1 MRGPPLHP
9 SWAERDDI
17 NRGPPRPALSTPSAP
32 PQPAHRR
39 PPLLPNCPNNL
50 PGNLKPSSGQTTLSR
65 IPLGSPF
72 SNPSHSVGARMKIS
86 PFRENCNF
94 SSLSQVL
101 QPAPPSPPPSSH
113 PHSQQPFYRS
123 SISISFRAGWKSITG
138 GGLCR
143 PIGSRQ
149 PGGGGGAQPGSC
161 CLAPT
166 CWRHLLGQPGN
177 FVEEGGRKAPA
188 TAFAGIPLHF
198 ADCRDNCRLPGH
210 YFGDGCVPQILG
222 ESI

>member
-17 NRGPPRPALSTPSAP
+17 NRAPPRPALSTPSAP

-65 IPLGSPF
+65 IPPGSPF

-94 SSLSQVL
+94 SSLWQVL
-101 QPAPPSPPPSSH
+101 QRASPSPPPSSH

-149 PGGGGGAQPGSC
+149 PGGGGGAQVVAAWLPPAGAIYLDNLAILWRKEEEKPRPPLLPGFRC
-161 CLAPT
+161 TLPIA
-166 CWRHLLGQPGN
+166 
-177 FVEEGGRKAPA
+177 A
-188 TAFAGIPLHF
+188 TI
-198 ADCRDNCRLPGH
+198 ADCPAIILVTAVCRK
-210 YFGDGCVPQILG
+210 F
-222 ESI
+222 

>member
-65 IPLGSPF
+65 IPPGLPIHKSKPF
-72 SNPSHSVGARMKIS
+72 CRCPDENYPLS
-86 PFRENCNF
+86 RE
-94 SSLSQVL
+94 L
-101 QPAPPSPPPSSH
+101 QLLIVVASFATCLTKPAPFQSSTQSAALLPILHLHQLPSRMEIHHGRRTLPTNRKPAA
-113 PHSQQPFYRS
+113 R
-123 SISISFRAGWKSITG
+123 RWRR
-138 GGLCR
+138 C
-143 PIGSRQ
+143 
-149 PGGGGGAQPGSC
+149 PGSC